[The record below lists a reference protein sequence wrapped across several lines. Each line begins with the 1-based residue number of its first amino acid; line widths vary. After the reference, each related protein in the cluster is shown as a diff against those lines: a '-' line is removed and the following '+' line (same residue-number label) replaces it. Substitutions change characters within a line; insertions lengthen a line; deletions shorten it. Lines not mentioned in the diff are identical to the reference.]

1 MNKRFLALLIALT
14 VSLMSLQW
22 SVQAQGNN
30 TIDFGQSVT
39 GKISNDAFRVVYSF
53 QARKGD
59 IIDASLTATDSG
71 LDPVLLL
78 ADAEGNVLVSN
89 DEDAN
94 SPGTLDAAI
103 YDLRIKQ
110 TGNYL
115 LVATRFGREAGDSKG
130 GYSLSLDR
138 LPPESLGVVPEKAI
152 LLDYGNSARG
162 SIDANSVMRFY
173 LIEAQKGDVLTIN
186 AEGTRGNLDP
196 T

>member
-59 IIDASLTATDSG
+59 IIDASLTASDGG

-78 ADAEGNVLVSN
+78 TDGQNSLLATSDDSQGSFNASIVSQQLPQ
-89 DEDAN
+89 DGAYF
-94 SPGTLDAAI
+94 LI
-103 YDLRIKQ
+103 
-110 TGNYL
+110 
-115 LVATRFGREAGDSKG
+115 VTRFGQERGLTIGA
-130 GYSLSLDR
+130 YSLTL
-138 LPPESLGVVPEKAI
+138 
-152 LLDYGNSARG
+152 
-162 SIDANSVMRFY
+162 
-173 LIEAQKGDVLTIN
+173 
-186 AEGTRGNLDP
+186 
-196 T
+196 